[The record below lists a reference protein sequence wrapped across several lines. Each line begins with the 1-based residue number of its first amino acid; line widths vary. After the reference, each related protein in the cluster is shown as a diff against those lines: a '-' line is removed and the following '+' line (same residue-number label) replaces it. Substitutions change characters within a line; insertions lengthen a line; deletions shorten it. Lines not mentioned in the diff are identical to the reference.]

1 MFYSKHSRLICS
13 LKSTWC
19 LALSGKDEIW
29 FTSTWYFLNGKV
41 RREGDHVL
49 LFCSFPGDL
58 HGSLF
63 PGQPLERVCLTVSC
77 ARGFTKSPEHSGR
90 AGVGSLIDVG
100 PPSSATLGVSWLTL
114 TLLTSETGLI
124 LCESLGRGLGRASQ
138 GPGGGQTLG
147 GMPRF
152 CPGGEPPDGC

>member
-1 MFYSKHSRLICS
+1 MFYSKRSRLLCS

-19 LALSGKDEIW
+19 LALSGKYEIW

-41 RREGDHVL
+41 RGEGHHAL

-63 PGQPLERVCLTVSC
+63 PRQPLERVCLTMSC
-77 ARGFTKSPEHSGR
+77 ARGFTKSPGHSGR

-100 PPSSATLGVSWLTL
+100 LPSSATLGVSWPTP

-124 LCESLGRGLGRASQ
+124 LCEPLGRGLGRASQ

-147 GMPRF
+147 GMPSF
-152 CPGGEPPDGC
+152 CPGREPPDRY